1 MSNVLLPTGESLTI
15 SHNILDVSSS
25 LEVTQFSQMTIKCN
39 VLAELQEQS
48 DDCNLTKKNDEDPD
62 AQIIYGKEGKDA
74 ITRESF
80 KKR

>member
-39 VLAELQEQS
+39 VLTELQEQS

-62 AQIIYGKEGKDA
+62 AQIIYGKEGKDTNERV
-74 ITRESF
+74 I
-80 KKR
+80 